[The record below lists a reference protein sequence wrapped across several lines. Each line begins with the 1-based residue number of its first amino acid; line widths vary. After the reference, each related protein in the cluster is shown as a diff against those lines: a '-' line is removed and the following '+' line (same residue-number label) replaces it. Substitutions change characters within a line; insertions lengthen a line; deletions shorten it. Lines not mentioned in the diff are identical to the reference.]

1 MSSDVGSDGS
11 LRLDRLKDL
20 VDQCEKMANQHGER
34 FNIFSL
40 LGVGRDETSTHS
52 NFLAELLKP
61 SGRHGEENR
70 FLRIFLEQ
78 ILNLPAALSGKVRV
92 TRELSTEYKRRID
105 IVVETPELLL
115 GIEIKIDA
123 KDQENQLRDYHRELK
138 SRANGRKA
146 VALVYLT
153 LNGKTASKYT
163 LGDLAA
169 KSVHCLSFSKDIPR
183 WLAICGEQTQYKP
196 ELSYALKQYQ
206 RLLANLTGTGASME
220 SLLAHE
226 LLSNQD
232 ELITALK
239 AEKAL
244 PLAKSKI
251 MLLFWEDLAK
261 GLDEA
266 FGKAPVVYDHKSL
279 KALSNKYFSGLT
291 KGRTGGIRLPLCRL
305 ENCTVSL
312 YVHIN
317 KVIHYGLRVET
328 EGGKVVVR
336 PDLRDRLRDTLG
348 QGNAKAD
355 KSPSWLVCYYHDP
368 ESKLPA
374 PSLNFAAFD
383 ESVRTFTDGA
393 TRKGVVDDMIKHAL
407 RLEKAVMAT
416 FEGPASLETMKPE

>member
-1 MSSDVGSDGS
+1 MGSDGS
-11 LRLDRLKDL
+11 LRLDRLKDR
-20 VDQCEKMANQHGER
+20 VDQCEKLANQHGER

-40 LGVGRDETSTHS
+40 LGVDRDETSTHS

-78 ILNLPAALSGKVRV
+78 ILNLPAALTGKVRV
-92 TRELSTEYKRRID
+92 TRELSTEDKRRID

-115 GIEIKIDA
+115 GIEVKIDA
-123 KDQENQLRDYHRELK
+123 KDQENQLRDYHRELT
-138 SRANGRKA
+138 SRANGRKE

-153 LNGKTASKYT
+153 LHGKEASKYT
-163 LGDLAA
+163 LGDGDLAPE
-169 KSVHCLSFSKDIPR
+169 SVHCLSFSRDIPR
-183 WLAICGEQTQYKP
+183 WLAICGEQTQHKP

-220 SLLAHE
+220 SLLANE
-226 LLSNQD
+226 LLSNPD

-261 GLDEA
+261 GLDKA
-266 FGKAPVVYDHKSL
+266 FGKAPVVYNHKSL
-279 KALSNKYFSGLT
+279 KALSNKYFSDRTRGL
-291 KGRTGGIRLPLCRL
+291 TGGIRLPLCWL
-305 ENCTVSL
+305 DNCTVSL

-328 EGGKVVVR
+328 GGGKVVVR
-336 PDLRDRLRDTLG
+336 PDLRDRLRDILG

-383 ESVRTFTDGA
+383 ESVQTFTDGA
-393 TRKGVVDDMIKHAL
+393 ARKDVVDDMIKHAL
-407 RLEKAVMAT
+407 KLEKAVMGT
-416 FEGPASLETMKPE
+416 FEGSVSPVPMKPE